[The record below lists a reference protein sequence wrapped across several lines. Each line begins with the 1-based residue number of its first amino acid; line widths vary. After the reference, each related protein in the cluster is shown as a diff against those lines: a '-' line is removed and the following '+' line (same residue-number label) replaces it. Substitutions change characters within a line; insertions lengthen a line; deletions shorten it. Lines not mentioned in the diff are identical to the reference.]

1 MGDFGL
7 TCIFSMNYCLGQ
19 VRIFSSEMVTQ
30 EIMLNVGR
38 PGYNV
43 LSGKVFDYE
52 TGHIDIGQ

>member
-1 MGDFGL
+1 
-7 TCIFSMNYCLGQ
+7 MNYCLGQ

-52 TGHIDIGQ
+52 SGDIDIGQ